1 MQSSFYA
8 NPEDWCNSF
17 WDANGAGYDA
27 VLTRLKN
34 GSRTLEDLRNFYNAR
49 SAIEEDY
56 AKKLAKL
63 SRQYLGRDETGSV
76 LLLGLQQRVL
86 MGFVVRS
93 MRMALDRV
101 RLEVANTADA
111 HEKLG
116 VCVKNLY
123 MRLW

>member
-1 MQSSFYA
+1 MERRTSSRRGSQSDQRSAGLQSSFDA

-76 LLLGLQQRVL
+76 LLLELQQGVL
-86 MGFVVRS
+86 MGLV
-93 MRMALDRV
+93 
-101 RLEVANTADA
+101 
-111 HEKLG
+111 LG
-116 VCVKNLY
+116 PCVWLSTESG
-123 MRLW
+123 